1 MTEPAAM
8 PVLFVERRLPLTDEI
23 TKYSEAGMALL
34 RANLGYYSTEIPT
47 ELLTYL
53 QSLMEYAFNE
63 FGEMHIRLVPGETN
77 DDLDQMTYAA
87 WMYRKGVNGE
97 GKTEMLK
104 TIIRNR
110 QVRSA
115 LADGVETA

>member
-1 MTEPAAM
+1 MA
-8 PVLFVERRLPLTDEI
+8 DENK
-23 TKYSEAGMALL
+23 KYSDAGMALL
-34 RANLGYYSTEIPT
+34 KANLGYFNTEIPT

-63 FGEMHIRLVPGETN
+63 FLEMKIQLVPGTMN
-77 DDLDQMTYAA
+77 DDMDQMTYAA

-97 GKTEMLK
+97 GKTEMIK

-115 LADGVETA
+115 LADGEETA